1 MESNKD
7 FIDEAVER
15 AYKRMLH
22 KAEIRKSKYNKLKSK
37 RKQERQNKRNARK

>member
-7 FIDEAVER
+7 FIDQAVER

-22 KAEIRKSKYNKLKSK
+22 KAEIRRSRLNKKKAK
-37 RKQERQNKRNARK
+37 RKQERQNKKRGR